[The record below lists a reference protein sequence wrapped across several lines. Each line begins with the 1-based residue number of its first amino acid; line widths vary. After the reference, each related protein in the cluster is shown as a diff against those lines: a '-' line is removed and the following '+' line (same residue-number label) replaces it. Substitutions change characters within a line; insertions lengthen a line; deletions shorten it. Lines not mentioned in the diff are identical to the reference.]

1 MLCLPKSPIPQSK
14 MAVENEYFFFNVGQ
28 WTCHG
33 LEKPWTVHGSLG
45 SSSSSLKRMP
55 SDELCNCFLASGGE
69 VSQWYAFLQHSYSC
83 TWLLFITNALLALK
97 FSFQSKLINSNFWQ
111 SSSSPS
117 QKYRLW
123 SPSSSFH
130 LSSYHLRLLALF
142 MHYISS
148 LTKSVFPLNYHLI
161 FILNFPFTCIHIQ
174 VKPWSSLIETF
185 CPHIQYTLIKIIF
198 LVQKYDHISSW
209 I

>member
-1 MLCLPKSPIPQSK
+1 
-14 MAVENEYFFFNVGQ
+14 
-28 WTCHG
+28 
-33 LEKPWTVHGSLG
+33 
-45 SSSSSLKRMP
+45 MP

-69 VSQWYAFLQHSYSC
+69 VSQWYVFIQHSYPC
-83 TWLLFITNALLALK
+83 TWLLFIINALLALK
-97 FSFQSKLINSNFWQ
+97 FYFQSKLISSNFWQ
-111 SSSSPS
+111 SSSSAS

-130 LSSYHLRLLALF
+130 LPSYHLRLLALF

-148 LTKSVFPLNYHLI
+148 LTKSVCFSFELPFD

-174 VKPWSSLIETF
+174 VKPWSSLIETLS
-185 CPHIQYTLIKIIF
+185 PHIQYTLIKMIF
-198 LVQKYDHISSW
+198 LVQKWISSW